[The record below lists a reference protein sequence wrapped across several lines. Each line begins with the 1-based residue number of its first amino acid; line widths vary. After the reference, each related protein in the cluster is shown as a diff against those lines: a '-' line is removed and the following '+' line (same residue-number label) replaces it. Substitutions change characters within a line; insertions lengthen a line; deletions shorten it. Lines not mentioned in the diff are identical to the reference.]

1 MDARIIFEGAKI
13 TALVNDTGN
22 NKTENPFDNVL
33 NDGAGG
39 DEVVL
44 AYDSGSVLF
53 QTRVT
58 GLDDALFVHWTP
70 YSGGTSDDDDS
81 GDSGSSDD
89 DDDSSSDD
97 DDSGTTNDEDDGDG
111 DNDDGVANNDDDDD
125 GDGDDDDGIA
135 NNSEGD
141 IDPCAAAFTVNNGR
155 IVLGEAADISFRAL
169 GSHVTYGKGGPEIEV
184 RLNVSTDG
192 GSTWRSLFGFKDI
205 DGGEDDYLTDIP
217 SGSTIILK
225 AEGRRSWLFRQQTQA
240 GDGSGRIK
248 IFRRKQSDPNTTIF
262 ATPSKLKSFVRTR
275 ISSRKVM
282 VGAKEALAL
291 VELQDLGS
299 GADFQDA
306 AILLTIEKPASQG
319 ICGGFDDDDDSSS
332 SSDDDDD
339 SSSDDDDS
347 GSSGG
352 SDDDDETSE
361 EESNPDIAICHFPPG
376 NPRNHTTLTIPR
388 SSWAAHGAHGDRQG
402 ECEGDED
409 GDGILNSL
417 DLCPDTYMPEPVPTE
432 HMLFK
437 RYALTND
444 SHIFRIGPR
453 KKISDF
459 TLNDT
464 KGCSCEQLIDVSEG
478 KKSYRFSQY
487 PRLKRQMRSLFP
499 FYTRGARQF
508 GCGKAILR
516 MIQRNAN

>member
-1 MDARIIFEGAKI
+1 
-13 TALVNDTGN
+13 
-22 NKTENPFDNVL
+22 
-33 NDGAGG
+33 
-39 DEVVL
+39 
-44 AYDSGSVLF
+44 
-53 QTRVT
+53 
-58 GLDDALFVHWTP
+58 
-70 YSGGTSDDDDS
+70 
-81 GDSGSSDD
+81 
-89 DDDSSSDD
+89 
-97 DDSGTTNDEDDGDG
+97 
-111 DNDDGVANNDDDDD
+111 
-125 GDGDDDDGIA
+125 
-135 NNSEGD
+135 
-141 IDPCAAAFTVNNGR
+141 
-155 IVLGEAADISFRAL
+155 
-169 GSHVTYGKGGPEIEV
+169 
-184 RLNVSTDG
+184 
-192 GSTWRSLFGFKDI
+192 
-205 DGGEDDYLTDIP
+205 
-217 SGSTIILK
+217 
-225 AEGRRSWLFRQQTQA
+225 
-240 GDGSGRIK
+240 
-248 IFRRKQSDPNTTIF
+248 
-262 ATPSKLKSFVRTR
+262 
-275 ISSRKVM
+275 M